1 MAEES
6 EEGGSADAEAPAR
19 PEWFGRMLGAD
30 WVEVEPG
37 IYEYRP
43 LRLTEPPPSPAP
55 VRETPLD
62 AELLENLPTPAEQ
75 AERTLL
81 SKESSPRRWLGR

>member
-1 MAEES
+1 M
-6 EEGGSADAEAPAR
+6 PR
-19 PEWFGRMLGAD
+19 RRRLPEWFGRMLGAD
-30 WVEVEPG
+30 WVELEPG

-81 SKESSPRRWLGR
+81 SKESS